1 LASQGHDLYQLIDGY
16 PALMVKGLMAAS
28 QVRSRHRSMEQG
40 VALTVAVTGALDLA
54 FNRGKGKVLER
65 WLKEV
70 SGEET
75 SEPPEERPKM
85 SDRAFSFF
93 TGMPR
98 QGPGRPARD
107 K

>member
-1 LASQGHDLYQLIDGY
+1 LASQGHDLYRLIDGY
-16 PALMVKGLMAAS
+16 PALMVKGLLSAS
-28 QVRSRHRSMEQG
+28 QVRRRHLLAEQA

-54 FNRGKGKVLER
+54 FNQGKGKVMER
-65 WLKEV
+65 WLKEM
-70 SGEET
+70 SGEEK
-75 SEPPEERPKM
+75 SELPKEKPKM

-98 QGPGRPARD
+98 QGPDRPARE

>member
-1 LASQGHDLYQLIDGY
+1 MIDGY
-16 PALMVKGLMAAS
+16 PALMVKGLVAAS
-28 QVRSRHRSMEQG
+28 QVCSRHRLMEQG
-40 VALTVAVTGALDLA
+40 VAVTGGLDLA
-54 FNRGKGKVLER
+54 FNQGKGKVLER
-65 WLKEV
+65 WLKEM
-70 SGEET
+70 SGEEK

-98 QGPGRPARD
+98 QEPDRPARE